1 MHHAVQ
7 LRALSTMLLAL
18 LLAHGSA
25 EAAVWYV
32 NLEATGRNTGT
43 SWPDAFTDLQSAI
56 DAASSGHEIWIAH
69 GTYRPSRLTNSS
81 NPRSATYVLSKTLTL
96 YGGFRGD
103 ETSLQQR
110 DWTHYLSIL
119 SGDLAGNDRS
129 GTITDN
135 AYCIC
140 TVSGTGV
147 TLDGLLLTAAN
158 GTGTGGAVRLNQ
170 LASGAALR
178 NCRFYGN
185 HASSAAALY
194 AAAGDY
200 GSPTATI
207 DRCTF
212 VDNTT
217 SSSGGALFL
226 DGASCVISDCTFER
240 NIGAAGGAILLV
252 EHNMAQVVELHR
264 CRFIDNQA
272 SNAFGGAIWQYCY
285 QTRCSLH
292 LFDCL
297 FTGNTSVKVGGALC
311 LYSGVGDMEV
321 NGCTF
326 DNNTS
331 YDTTT
336 EGGGGIM
343 FEGDLL
349 RVRDCTFRNNVAWRG
364 AGIRTQYS
372 TAQIANCRFL
382 NNTSSTMG
390 AAIYNRMSTV
400 TLTNCLMSGNA
411 ASSGAAGYNSDST
424 VTFAN
429 CTMVG
434 NTSQVNGSSL
444 AASQGSATTAVTLVN
459 SILWGN
465 QNAQGSDEGAQ
476 LAATGGTWTVHHNC
490 VQGWTGS
497 IAGTGNIGTD
507 PRFEAGDVLGHLQPT
522 SPCID
527 AGDTTALPADL
538 NDLDGDGNTTE
549 PLPVDLDGE
558 PRAKDDPFIHD
569 TGVGSP
575 VVDMGCYEYFP
586 DCDHNG
592 IIDTCDWSCGE
603 PGGPCDVPGC
613 GQAVD
618 CNHNG
623 VNDTCDLD
631 TDRDGLID
639 DCDPDDDNDGI
650 PDASDNCPKIT
661 NADEADADGD
671 GVGDACDACPHTVRG
686 QAVTADG
693 CPVDVPGDMDRDGDV
708 DMSDFGLL
716 QACLT
721 GPIVTQTDPAC
732 VRAKLNAG
740 DYVDHQDVLIFAQC
754 RSGSEIPANPACAS
768 H

>member
-1 MHHAVQ
+1 MVAVEDC
-7 LRALSTMLLAL
+7 LFAGNA
-18 LLAHGSA
+18 
-25 EAAVWYV
+25 AAV
-32 NLEATGRNTGT
+32 G
-43 SWPDAFTDLQSAI
+43 
-56 DAASSGHEIWIAH
+56 
-69 GTYRPSRLTNSS
+69 
-81 NPRSATYVLSKTLTL
+81 
-96 YGGFRGD
+96 
-103 ETSLQQR
+103 
-110 DWTHYLSIL
+110 
-119 SGDLAGNDRS
+119 
-129 GTITDN
+129 
-135 AYCIC
+135 
-140 TVSGTGV
+140 
-147 TLDGLLLTAAN
+147 
-158 GTGTGGAVRLNQ
+158 GGAYD
-170 LASGAALR
+170 SG
-178 NCRFYGN
+178 
-185 HASSAAALY
+185 SSVTY
-194 AAAGDY
+194 
-200 GSPTATI
+200 TN
-207 DRCTF
+207 CTF
-212 VDNTT
+212 VEN
-217 SSSGGALFL
+217 SAASEGGGL
-226 DGASCVISDCTFER
+226 
-240 NIGAAGGAILLV
+240 
-252 EHNMAQVVELHR
+252 
-264 CRFIDNQA
+264 
-272 SNAFGGAIWQYCY
+272 AFGDRTA
-285 QTRCSLH
+285 
-292 LFDCL
+292 
-297 FTGNTSVKVGGALC
+297 
-311 LYSGVGDMEV
+311 
-321 NGCTF
+321 
-326 DNNTS
+326 
-331 YDTTT
+331 DTTT
-336 EGGGGIM
+336 AI
-343 FEGDLL
+343 
-349 RVRDCTFRNNVAWRG
+349 NN
-364 AGIRTQYS
+364 
-372 TAQIANCRFL
+372 C
-382 NNTSSTMG
+382 
-390 AAIYNRMSTV
+390 
-400 TLTNCLMSGNA
+400 
-411 ASSGAAGYNSDST
+411 
-424 VTFAN
+424 
-429 CTMVG
+429 
-434 NTSQVNGSSL
+434 
-444 AASQGSATTAVTLVN
+444 
-459 SILWGN
+459 ILWGN
-465 QNAQGSDEGAQ
+465 TASQ
-476 LAATGGTWTVHHNC
+476 ATGFAAQISPPHDDYPAPTLRYSCIQDWTTAN
-490 VQGWTGS
+490 G
-497 IAGTGNIGTD
+497 GTGNISTD
-507 PRFEAGDVLGHLQPT
+507 PSFVENDSEHHLQAT